1 MSASV
6 LMVVLLAA
14 LLHASWNFLVKSASD
29 KHLSMACVVLGH
41 TPFAVAALMVSPLPS
56 PRSVPF
62 IIAGA
67 FLHCC
72 YQIFLLN
79 SYRLGDLSQVYPL
92 ARGVA
97 PLLVACVSVLLL
109 GVHLSPLEL
118 TAAALIGTGIMSL
131 ALTRRS
137 DGLVNAKAACLA
149 LATGAFIASYSIVDG
164 LGARR
169 AGTSLGFY
177 GWLSVTNALFFM
189 IMMRKRPG
197 LCRSVVRE
205 HLRFA
210 LMGGGFSFAAYAM
223 VTWAFTLVPIALV
236 AALRETSIIFAMLL
250 GVLVLKEPL
259 NLRKLAA
266 TFVTVLGVG
275 LLRLTR

>member
-1 MSASV
+1 MSSIV
-6 LMVVLLAA
+6 LIVVLLAA

-41 TPFAVAALMVSPLPS
+41 APFAVVALAVSPLPAWN
-56 PRSVPF
+56 SVPY
-62 IIAGA
+62 IVVGA

-79 SYRLGDLSQVYPL
+79 SYRFGDLSQVYPL

-97 PLLVACVSVLLL
+97 PMLVACVSVVLL
-109 GVHLSPLEL
+109 GVRLSPLEL
-118 TAAALIGTGIMSL
+118 SAVGLIGMGIMSQ

-137 DGLVNAKAACLA
+137 DGLRNMRGAVLA
-149 LATGAFIASYSIVDG
+149 VTTGAFIASYSIVDG
-164 LGARR
+164 LGARE

-177 GWLSVTNALFFM
+177 GWLSLTNALFFLAL
-189 IMMRKRPG
+189 MRRRKG
-197 LCRSVVRE
+197 LFRCVVRE
-205 HLRFA
+205 HWRFA
-210 LMGGGFSFAAYAM
+210 IVGGGFSFAAYAL
-223 VTWAFTLVPIALV
+223 VTWAFTLAPIALV
-236 AALRETSIIFAMLL
+236 AALRETSIIFALLL

-259 NLRKLAA
+259 NLRKLTA

-275 LLRLTR
+275 LLRLSR